1 MPPRHRRDTGQAA
14 VELLAVLPL
23 LAAILAFA
31 WQLIVA
37 GHAAW
42 AAVAAA
48 RAAARASAL
57 GADPAAA
64 ARAHLSKSLEHGLR
78 IADRPGGAVR
88 VSVEVPRILAG
99 LSFGRVGATSR
110 FRPQNPPEAGR

>member
-1 MPPRHRRDTGQAA
+1 MPPRRRSDTGQAA

-42 AAVAAA
+42 AVAAAA

-57 GADPAAA
+57 GADPTVA
-64 ARAHLSKSLEHGLR
+64 ARAHLPSSLENGLR
-78 IADRPGGAVR
+78 ISDRPGGAVR

-99 LSFGRVGATSR
+99 LSFGRVEATS
-110 FRPQNPPEAGR
+110 